1 MKLAISLLLISPILI
16 FFMFQPF
23 MNEVVHDRG
32 VILESTASKAAKLAA
47 QDGYLSVRV
56 INTVKQDL
64 TDLHFQTALLT
75 ITGTSSQ
82 VTRGNPVTVTVQYPV
97 GNLYI
102 FINFFSTDGAGESY
116 HYTFTE
122 DSEFIR

>member
-1 MKLAISLLLISPILI
+1 
-16 FFMFQPF
+16 MFQPY

-32 VILESTASKAAKLAA
+32 VILENTAAKAAKLAA

-56 INTVKQDL
+56 INIVTQDL
-64 TDLHFQTALLT
+64 TNLHFQPSLLT

-82 VTRGNPVTVTVQYPV
+82 VTRGNPVSVTVQYPV

-102 FINFFSTDGAGESY
+102 FVNFFGTDGAGGSY